1 MKRLFLGGKHR
12 RARLVNV
19 TKDAPTYY
27 MPVEFEAGGE
37 ASADLS
43 QGIGVEAFVPYRL
56 EVFGERWVVYVLVGA
71 SAKEELVYHFG
82 TLFGDAV
89 TP

>member
-1 MKRLFLGGKHR
+1 MKRLFLGAEHR

-27 MPVEFEAGGE
+27 MPVAFEAGVD
-37 ASADLS
+37 ASADPS
-43 QGIGVEAFVPYRL
+43 QGIEVEAFVPYRL
-56 EVFGERWVVYVLVGA
+56 EAFGERRVVYVLVGA
-71 SAKEELVYHFG
+71 SAEEELVYYFG
-82 TLFGDAV
+82 TFFGDAV